1 MRGRISGWGW
11 GGGGRWCGFLEGG
24 SGRGSCCDFFF
35 GLFVSFVGVWGELG
49 SAVGVGW
56 GARGF
61 SSSDRSRGID
71 GRVMNTLAWVG
82 GTVGVAFR
90 LGI

>member
-1 MRGRISGWGW
+1 MRGRMSGWGW
-11 GGGGRWCGFLEGG
+11 GGGGRWCGFLGG
-24 SGRGSCCDFFF
+24 GLGRGSCCDFFF
-35 GLFVSFVGVWGELG
+35 WFVCFFCGGLG

-71 GRVMNTLAWVG
+71 GRVMNTFGWVG